1 MPTDTPACPL
11 LCKWVEPEDTM
22 AHRILIVDDEGN
34 HRRSLSISLR
44 MEGYEVIEAADGQHA
59 LDALKR
65 EPVDVVIA
73 DLMMPRVDGLELA
86 RRLRFAYPRT
96 KMILMSAY
104 HLTRA
109 QIERAQVGEIG
120 FLPKPYQF
128 EQLKEQLD
136 NAFGVAPAP
145 ASAGSSLAVAL

>member
-1 MPTDTPACPL
+1 
-11 LCKWVEPEDTM
+11 M

-44 MEGYEVIEAADGQHA
+44 MEGFEVLEAADGQHA
-59 LDALKR
+59 LDTLKR
-65 EPVDVVIA
+65 ESVDIVVA

-109 QIERAQVGEIG
+109 QIDRAQVGDIG

-128 EQLKEQLD
+128 EQLKAQLD
-136 NAFGVAPAP
+136 AALGQSTQSS
-145 ASAGSSLAVAL
+145 SASLAVAL

>member
-1 MPTDTPACPL
+1 
-11 LCKWVEPEDTM
+11 VEVPEDTM

-44 MEGYEVIEAADGQHA
+44 MEGYEVVEAADGQHA

-104 HLTRA
+104 HLTRS
-109 QIERAQVGEIG
+109 QIERAQVGDIG

-136 NAFGVAPAP
+136 QAFGTSSSSS
-145 ASAGSSLAVAL
+145 ASGLAVAL